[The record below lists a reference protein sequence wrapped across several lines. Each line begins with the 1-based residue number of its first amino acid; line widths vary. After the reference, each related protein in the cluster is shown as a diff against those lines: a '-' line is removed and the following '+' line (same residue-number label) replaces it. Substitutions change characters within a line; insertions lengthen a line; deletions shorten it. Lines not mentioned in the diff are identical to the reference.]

1 MQDLELNPHDPK
13 DRDLL
18 ISEWLRSAETGKS
31 DGSWAY
37 DALTRLIDEDPALA
51 WAIILELVHRALPGD
66 AFDLVA
72 AGPLEDLVAW
82 HGRDVIDLIEPR
94 VGDDE
99 QLRRAPSRIWVGG
112 DTLDPK
118 SLERLRNLGVERI
131 E

>member
-1 MQDLELNPHDPK
+1 MQDFELNPHDPK

-18 ISEWLRSAETGKS
+18 ISEWLRYAASGEA

-37 DALTRLIDEDPALA
+37 DALTRLIDEDPATA
-51 WAIILELVHRALPGD
+51 WEIILELVHRASPGD

-82 HGRDVIDLIEPR
+82 QGREVIDLIEPR
-94 VGDDE
+94 VGADE
-99 QLRRAPSRIWVGG
+99 PLRRALAGLWVGR

-118 SLERLRNLGVERI
+118 TLERLRRIGVKRI
-131 E
+131 G

>member
-1 MQDLELNPHDPK
+1 MQKLELDPRDPN

-18 ISEWLRSAETGKS
+18 ISEWLRYAESGKA

-37 DALTRLIDEDPALA
+37 DALAVLIDKDPALA
-51 WAIILELVHRALPGD
+51 WAIILELVHRASPGD

-82 HGRDVIDLIEPR
+82 HGREVIDLIEIG

-99 QLRRAPSRIWVGG
+99 PLRRALSGLWIGP

-118 SLERLRNLGVERI
+118 TLERLRNVGVERI